1 MTQAVFNPGYT
12 FRNPDLL
19 QQALHHPSLPFT
31 PPSPYERLEFLG
43 DRVLGLVIAQLLYE
57 RFLGDHEGQLARHFV
72 SLVRKETLAEV
83 AKKIG
88 LDQTLM
94 ISKGEITAGGRE
106 NPSILADSCEALIAA
121 IYMDGG
127 LEAAREFI
135 LLHWMPLVENIDQL
149 DQQDPK
155 SALQE
160 MALKLVHKLPEYKIV
175 KVTGPDHAP
184 EFTMEVVLPGFSPYQ
199 GHGKSR
205 RDAEQQA
212 ARQLLRELVQD
223 KDDK

>member
-1 MTQAVFNPGYT
+1 MTQTVFEPGYT
-12 FRNPDLL
+12 FQNPTLL

-43 DRVLGLVIAQLLYE
+43 DRVLGLVIAQLIFE
-57 RFLGDHEGQLARHFV
+57 RFPGEHEGLLARHFV
-72 SLVRKETLAEV
+72 SLVRKETLSEV

-88 LDQTLM
+88 LDQALRL
-94 ISKGEITAGGRE
+94 SKGEEAAGGRE

-121 IYMDGG
+121 IYMDAG

-135 LLHWMPLVENIDQL
+135 NLHWMPLVENIDQL

-160 MALKLVHKLPEYKIV
+160 MALKLAHKLPEYKIV
-175 KVTGPDHAP
+175 EVTGPDHAP
-184 EFTMEVVLPGFSPYQ
+184 EFTVEVHLPGFAPYK

-223 KDDK
+223 VDK